1 MNSKRVRTHCVLLEL
16 DKISKREKCWPP
28 LPSNLPLLSL
38 AAVVAAAA
46 AATVRHTV
54 GLLLTAQQNRN
65 FAVLFD
71 SDMFNE
77 S

>member
-28 LPSNLPLLSL
+28 LPSNVPLLCL
-38 AAVVAAAA
+38 AAVAPAA

>member
-1 MNSKRVRTHCVLLEL
+1 M
-16 DKISKREKCWPP
+16 
-28 LPSNLPLLSL
+28 
-38 AAVVAAAA
+38 AAAA
-46 AATVRHTV
+46 AVAAATVGHTV